1 MPVGVRR
8 AVVGAALLL
17 VTACSPSGPEPV
29 EPVDAPPAEPRVIA
43 ELTQD
48 SRDAARDRIAVV
60 VTNDGAVGITP
71 DAITYL
77 DARLT
82 APLVADRLRAIPPG
96 AQRRFPLPLA
106 DPVCGGPVGS
116 SGRLTVRVGSDEVS
130 VLAGD
135 EVGVVGRWV
144 ERRCAESDIAA
155 VAPLVFTAV
164 VVSPDGDSADMVLT
178 AAPTGEGSGAYVIES
193 VAGTPVFTSAA
204 EPWEPGVAVTA
215 EGDRADVP
223 LAARPA
229 RCDGHVFGESA
240 GATAFLV
247 GVRLDGE
254 RREVVVRMDPDIAAE
269 ALDFAVEACTAS
281 SQP

>member
-8 AVVGAALLL
+8 VAVGAVLLL
-17 VTACSPSGPEPV
+17 VTACSPSAPEPV
-29 EPVDAPPAEPRVIA
+29 DPPAAEVRVIA

-48 SRDAARDRIAVV
+48 SRDTARDRIAVV

-82 APLVADRLRAIPPG
+82 GPLVADRLRAVPPG
-96 AQRRFPLPLA
+96 AERRFPLPLA
-106 DPVCGGPVGS
+106 DPVCGGPVDG

-130 VLAGD
+130 VQAGD

-144 ERRCAESDIAA
+144 ERRCAELDVAA
-155 VAPLVFTAV
+155 VAPLGFTGV
-164 VVSPDGDSADMVLT
+164 RVSPGGDAADLVLT
-178 AAPTGEGSGAYVIES
+178 AAPTREGRGAYVIES
-193 VAGTPVFTSAA
+193 VAGTPVFTSAG

-215 EGDRADVP
+215 EGGRVDIP
-223 LAARPA
+223 LPARPA

-247 GVRLDGE
+247 GVRLDGA
-254 RREVVVRMDPDIAAE
+254 RREVVVRMAPDVAAE
-269 ALDFAVEACTAS
+269 ALEFAIEACTAS
-281 SQP
+281 GRP